1 MANRWG
7 IPKDVEELVKKRD
20 IKCVYCGVLFSNSVT
35 NNKTRPT
42 WEHIINDIRINGPEN
57 IALCC
62 GSCNASKGTK
72 PLVNWINSKYC
83 IAKGIT
89 RENVSWVVK
98 QHLKGQES
106 QPITRGF
113 LGGGGGFLDTNQ

>member
-20 IKCVYCGVLFSNSVT
+20 TNCVYCGVSFTTAVIT
-35 NNKTRPT
+35 HKTRPT

-62 GSCNASKGTK
+62 GSCNASKGSR
-72 PLVNWINSKYC
+72 LLHEWLNGKYC
-83 IAKGIT
+83 TTKGIT
-89 RENVSWVVK
+89 KDNVASVVK
-98 QHLKGQES
+98 DCLNKK
-106 QPITRGF
+106 
-113 LGGGGGFLDTNQ
+113 